1 MLVTSKALD
10 TVLMTSSA
18 SVDALWSEEDR
29 CLVGVVGVG
38 EIIGFIGG
46 IGGGGG
52 CRGAGLETKLFE
64 QIFFSGGIRLG
75 VLEVFS

>member
-46 IGGGGG
+46 VGGGWIE
-52 CRGAGLETKLFE
+52 RSKGLVSLT
-64 QIFFSGGIRLG
+64 FSDI
-75 VLEVFS
+75 